1 MLGQQKQMNQGSISL
16 EFCQRR
22 WLRRYQ
28 VNSLWN
34 VHPKSPDHQITKPF
48 SSSISSWLWLLLGC
62 WIEMFEFPIFKILS
76 TSITRIYLILVLW
89 IGVFSLDK
97 TACLIIRFVFG
108 FCISLSSQICSL
120 FIFRDFQENEW
131 QKLWKPSEVK
141 FKRDTL
147 RIVCLYNLNL
157 LTIYCTCEACSS
169 FSIIVNHNVKD
180 RRHYS
185 NCFKSHCGFLPKL
198 AHYE

>member
-1 MLGQQKQMNQGSISL
+1 MIIKCYKLFNLYQVCYFLHVNTTITSNHWNACYVRSTETNESESISL
-16 EFCQRR
+16 EFFQRR

-48 SSSISSWLWLLLGC
+48 TSSISIWLWLLLGC
-62 WIEMFEFPIFKILS
+62 WIEMFEFPIFKILGA
-76 TSITRIYLILVLW
+76 SITRICLILVFW
-89 IGVFSLDK
+89 VGVFSLDK
-97 TACLIIRFVFG
+97 PACFIIRFVFG
-108 FCISLSSQICSL
+108 FCICLSSQICSL

-147 RIVCLYNLNL
+147 RYTKRDTLRIVCL
-157 LTIYCTCEACSS
+157 
-169 FSIIVNHNVKD
+169 
-180 RRHYS
+180 
-185 NCFKSHCGFLPKL
+185 
-198 AHYE
+198 

>member
-1 MLGQQKQMNQGSISL
+1 MLTQQLQVITGMHVMLGQQKQMNQERISL

-48 SSSISSWLWLLLGC
+48 RFSISIWFWLLLGC
-62 WIEMFEFPIFKILS
+62 WIEMFELNSLFLKYCRHQSPGYI
-76 TSITRIYLILVLW
+76 W

-108 FCISLSSQICSL
+108 FCICLSSQIVPCSFL
-120 FIFRDFQENEW
+120 GIFRKMN
-131 QKLWKPSEVK
+131 
-141 FKRDTL
+141 
-147 RIVCLYNLNL
+147 N
-157 LTIYCTCEACSS
+157 
-169 FSIIVNHNVKD
+169 
-180 RRHYS
+180 
-185 NCFKSHCGFLPKL
+185 
-198 AHYE
+198 